1 MKTKNRVQKAAATAL
16 QMMSDAGFRLKNS
29 VEVVVDENLPFM
41 GYSTGRRE
49 KNLIVVSGM
58 ALNSGMVE
66 GLLVHEMS
74 HAYRT
79 ETNHPSHN
87 HALLDDVLGSFM
99 ANHGIKADYQIEIVQ
114 RIVNHVQDL
123 YADDIAFRVFE
134 KSKNP
139 LVSPDRMS
147 NFFLDWIRTSRVRSA
162 DKVKERWMNASI
174 MLNNC
179 FAVSNLERHKMKDA
193 GNKVAA
199 TNQKFLDTFDP
210 EVSEEFAYF
219 KNFMV
224 NLKEDVTD
232 SEFREQ
238 ISEYAHRFLELTTK
252 TTS

>member
-1 MKTKNRVQKAAATAL
+1 MKSQKRVQEAVTRAL
-16 QMMSDAGFRLKNS
+16 QMMGDAGFHLKNS

-41 GYSTGRRE
+41 GYSTARRE
-49 KNLIVVSGM
+49 KNLIVIAGM

-87 HALLDDVLGSFM
+87 HTLLDDVLGVFI
-99 ANHGIKADYQIEIVQ
+99 ANHGIEKDYQVEIVQ

-123 YADDIAFRVFE
+123 YADDITFRVFE
-134 KSKNP
+134 KSKDP

-147 NFFLDWIRTSRVRSA
+147 DFFLDWIRTSPVRSA
-162 DKVKERWMNASI
+162 DKVKKGWMNASI

-179 FAVSNLERHKMKDA
+179 FAVSNLERHRIRDV
-193 GNKVAA
+193 GNKVTVA
-199 TNQKFLDTFDP
+199 NQKFLRAFGH

-224 NLKEDVTD
+224 NLKEEVTD

-238 ISEYAHRFLELTTK
+238 ISEYAHRFLELTAKMT
-252 TTS
+252 